1 MPSMGKRDRGHH
13 ASVAYMYD
21 RREPSSG
28 RYVALCSCGWVDGF
42 ADAPIFPDHRAQ
54 ATATAAAQS
63 HDPSADTE
71 VYFPLDDPTRTADQT
86 AWKVLD
92 ALDVDEVPL
101 LGRIP
106 RRTRVVVALACI
118 ALALLLRV
126 LLGHSS
132 WCSTPGVRWTGLY
145 EGMLAVAACLLATLI
160 RPRKHRSY
168 QGMASTVRLVGVLGS
183 VALIVVSV
191 VNLTGT
197 PLGSGKT
204 TCSASAVSA
213 LRVP

>member
-1 MPSMGKRDRGHH
+1 MGKRDREHD
-13 ASVAYMYD
+13 ASVAYLYD
-21 RREPSSG
+21 RREPSSSH
-28 RYVALCSCGWVDGF
+28 YMALCSCGWVDGF
-42 ADAPIFPDHRAQ
+42 ADAPTFPNQVAQ

-71 VYFPLDDPTRTADQT
+71 VSFPLDDPTRSADQK

-92 ALDVDEVPL
+92 ALDVDEIPL
-101 LGRIP
+101 MGRIP
-106 RRTRVVVALACI
+106 RRSRVIAALAFVALAVV
-118 ALALLLRV
+118 LRV

-132 WCSTPGVRWTGLY
+132 WCSTSGVRRTGLY
-145 EGMLAVAACLLATLI
+145 AALLAVAACLLASLI

-168 QGMASTVRLVGVLGS
+168 QGMASTVRLIWLIGS
-183 VALIVVSV
+183 LIVIVVSM

-204 TCSASAVSA
+204 TCAATAVSA
-213 LRVP
+213 LRVR